1 MKMKHLKR
9 FNENNNL
16 DYYQEVTSSEYH
28 SIRGE
33 RERLLFTDDEKATIK
48 KIAAQKGFDFSI
60 KSWLTGEAICVG
72 QDGNIKGL
80 YKYDDEWYIVVSYS
94 ETKLNNFRYYKCDQF
109 DGLLKCLNDILNN
122 K

>member
-1 MKMKHLKR
+1 MKHLKSIIKKY
-9 FNENNNL
+9 NENNNL

-72 QDGNIKGL
+72 QDGNIKAL

-94 ETKLNNFRYYKCDQF
+94 ETKLNNARYYKCDQF
-109 DGLLKCLNDILNN
+109 DGLLKCLNDI
-122 K
+122 